1 MNDESRL
8 AMIFPDA
15 NSRHTYFTLHNIR
28 EAQVFSKGKGC
39 KVGILDHSFGIELH
53 PELYS
58 GGKNFVSDDDE
69 VLAKHESHGYWMT
82 KTLREIAPEVEIY
95 ALNTYSFEDP
105 DSHAEIISRAIDWA
119 IQQHIDVLT
128 YSHAA
133 VTGEARQ
140 IFDDALNR
148 AHSSGII
155 TTFIHTGHLGNIMPY
170 GLFPGEDDGREPDI
184 HILHYDY
191 SVVMVDEYW
200 KLKDGEPTWWNPPFL
215 SFSSTSPVLGGV
227 VSMMRSVNP
236 NLKSDQCRKLLRETA
251 YPLEF
256 EGRQVPRALDAL
268 AAVKQAKASFNL

>member
-1 MNDESRL
+1 
-8 AMIFPDA
+8 MIFPDA

-28 EAQVFSKGKGC
+28 EAQALSKGKGC
-39 KVGILDHSFGIELH
+39 KVGILDHSFGMELH
-53 PELYS
+53 PKLYS
-58 GGKNFVSDDDE
+58 GGRNFVSDDDE
-69 VLAKHESHGYWMT
+69 FLTKREWHGYWMA

-95 ALNTYSFEDP
+95 ALNTYSFEDLN
-105 DSHAEIISRAIDWA
+105 STVEAISKAIDWA
-119 IQQHIDVLT
+119 IQRQIDVLT

-133 VTGEARQ
+133 VTSEARQ
-140 IFDDALNR
+140 LFNDALDR

-155 TTFIHTGHLGNIMPY
+155 TTFIHTGHPGNIMPY

-200 KLKDGEPTWWNPPFL
+200 KLKDGQASWWNPPFL
-215 SFSSTSPVLGGV
+215 SFSSTSPVLAGV
-227 VSMMRSVNP
+227 VSMMKSLNP
-236 NLKSDQCRKLLRETA
+236 NLKSDQYRKLLRETA
-251 YPLEF
+251 CPLEF

>member
-1 MNDESRL
+1 MYDESRL

-28 EAQVFSKGKGC
+28 EAQALSKGKGC
-39 KVGILDHSFGIELH
+39 KVGILDHSFGMELH

-58 GGKNFVSDDDE
+58 GGKNFVCDKDE
-69 VLAKHESHGYWMT
+69 FLTKREWHGYFMA

-95 ALNTYSFEDP
+95 ALNTQLFVGTHSNVE
-105 DSHAEIISRAIDWA
+105 AISRAIDWA

-133 VTGEARQ
+133 VTGEARK
-140 IFDDALNR
+140 IFDDALDR
-148 AHSSGII
+148 AYSSGII
-155 TTFIHTGHLGNIMPY
+155 TTFIHTGHPGNIMPY

-191 SVVMVDEYW
+191 SVVMVAEYW
-200 KLKDGEPTWWNPPFL
+200 KLKDGEPSWWNPPFL
-215 SFSSTSPVLGGV
+215 SFSSTSPVLAGV
-227 VSMMRSVNP
+227 VSMMKSLNP
-236 NLKSDQCRKLLRETA
+236 DLKSDQCRKILRETA

-268 AAVKQAKASFNL
+268 TAVKQVM